1 MTVSTVLA
9 RPVDDDVLLTTTETW
24 FVRRGL
30 PYFIEDYKAT
40 DDVFTRALPLLALA
54 FVINLMVVLSL
65 HLTPLERVGGAAL
78 GVALLV
84 ATYVLRNLVTR
95 RPALTRPQRITRV
108 ELAAFVV
115 IPPVVDAVV
124 RKGWRVDGL
133 SSWRITGIDTAVNL
147 GIVLGIYIVASALF
161 PLGRWAVKRT
171 FLELGEVFDLAARA
185 LPLLFLF
192 NSFLFISKDVWEF
205 AGEMSRHRLWGV
217 VGLFAVFTVLFLVY
231 RLPAEVRRVAAHDDR
246 ATIAIACART
256 PMEGVIDRVVLH
268 EGTLPLNRKQRGNVL
283 MVLFVGQI
291 LQVLLLAVLVFLFF
305 VGFGWVTMPG
315 QRIQDWTGSRENA
328 TVFGHELSHYLGFD
342 LDNKLLQV
350 SIFLAAVSAFFFA
363 VSSMTDEAYKEQFY
377 ARMNGELETAIQ
389 VRRVYL
395 ALYQGRHQDDI
406 DLSDTHYRLRI
417 PVFGHEHERDLDGPP
432 GGNGGAGR
440 GSAGQGGGG
449 PGGIGPGGPARA
461 AHGRRWFEVSAHTLG
476 LGGAEGAPPAARS
489 GRGEEA
495 VQHPATEV
503 EG

>member
-9 RPVDDDVLLTTTETW
+9 RPVDDDALLATTETW

-40 DDVFTRALPLLALA
+40 DDVFTRALPLLVIA
-54 FVINLMVVLSL
+54 FVVNLMVMLSL
-65 HLTPLERVGGAAL
+65 RLTPLERVGGAAL
-78 GVALLV
+78 GVALLLI
-84 ATYVLRNLVTR
+84 TYVLRNLVAR
-95 RPALTRPQRITRV
+95 RPAFGKPRRIGWV
-108 ELAAFVV
+108 ELTAFVA
-115 IPPVVDAVV
+115 IPPIVDAVV
-124 RKGWRVDGL
+124 RKGWRVTGL
-133 SSWRITGIDTAVNL
+133 SSWRITGIDLAVNL
-147 GIVLGIYIVASALF
+147 GIVLGIYLVASAVL
-161 PLGRWAVKRT
+161 PLCRWAVKRT

-217 VGLFAVFTVLFLVY
+217 VGLFAIFTVLFLVY

-246 ATIAIACART
+246 VTIAQACTRT
-256 PMEGVIDRVVLH
+256 PMEGVADRVVLH
-268 EGTLPLNRKQRGNVL
+268 DGALRLSRAQRVNVL
-283 MVLFVGQI
+283 MVLFVGQM

-315 QRIQDWTGSRENA
+315 QRIQEWTGSRDNA
-328 TVFGHELSHYLGFD
+328 TVFGHELSYYLGFN

-363 VSSMTDEAYKEQFY
+363 VSSMTDDAYKEQFY
-377 ARMNGELETAIQ
+377 AKMNAELETAIQ

-417 PVFGHEHERDLDGPP
+417 PVFGHESDRDEERRPP
-432 GGNGGAGR
+432 RPDAGR
-440 GSAGQGGGG
+440 
-449 PGGIGPGGPARA
+449 P
-461 AHGRRWFEVSAHTLG
+461 AHGRRWFEESSHALG
-476 LGGAEGAPPAARS
+476 LAGAEPPPPRS
-489 GRGEEA
+489 GQREEA
-495 VQHPATEV
+495 VQHPAAEV